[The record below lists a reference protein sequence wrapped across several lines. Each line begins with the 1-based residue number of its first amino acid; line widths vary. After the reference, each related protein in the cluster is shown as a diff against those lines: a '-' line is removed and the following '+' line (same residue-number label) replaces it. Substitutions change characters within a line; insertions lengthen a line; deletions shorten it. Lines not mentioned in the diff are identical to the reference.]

1 MSNSGSITKES
12 AAAVCTPN
20 IDCYIDGPG
29 SSIQGNTTDN
39 EVARIYDSLWQNV
52 VRISKNKKLLR
63 EFYWFSC
70 YPIRCTLDFFI
81 IICYCSPWTFFGLL
95 KYINIK
101 GVGATATRCVG
112 IVWKI
117 YNEEFR
123 MKMAKNAS
131 ASSGKVDQELWLTY
145 IVPSAS
151 TVQRPLTGG
160 RFLKCYDAYI

>member
-1 MSNSGSITKES
+1 MVLGPPSKAIQQIMKLPEFMTVCGKMLSES
-12 AAAVCTPN
+12 VKT
-20 IDCYIDGPG
+20 
-29 SSIQGNTTDN
+29 
-39 EVARIYDSLWQNV
+39 
-52 VRISKNKKLLR
+52 KKLLR

-81 IICYCSPWTFFGLL
+81 IICYCPPWTFFGLL

-112 IVWKI
+112 IVWKF

-131 ASSGKVDQELWLTY
+131 ASWGKVDQELWLTY